1 MIIASDWPVR
11 AEISSRVFVLRRALR

>member
-1 MIIASDWPVR
+1 MIIASDWLVR